1 MVFHGASVRRVLLPV
16 CLLAAELS
24 MAQPFLPAER
34 SQGNIGYVTG
44 GIGKDEAD
52 AIRLAAKN
60 YSLTVELVRHAV
72 PKDQFETDAVVSIR
86 REGGDI
92 VLDTLVDGPF
102 LLVQLPAGQ
111 YVITAQTTGEPKH
124 RTVKIDP
131 KSSQR
136 VIFEWKD

>member
-1 MVFHGASVRRVLLPV
+1 MAFDGASVRRVLLPV

-24 MAQPFLPAER
+24 MAQPFLPAAR
-34 SQGNIGYVTG
+34 SQGDIAYITG
-44 GIGKDEAD
+44 GIGQDEAN
-52 AIRLAAKN
+52 AMRHAAKN
-60 YSLTVELVRHAV
+60 YSLMVELVRHAV

-86 REGGDI
+86 REGGEI

-102 LLVQLPAGQ
+102 LLVNLPPGH
-111 YVITAQTTGEPKH
+111 YIVTAQKKSEPMH